1 MTDIQ
6 IDLPQKIVDA
16 VSKPSRYK
24 IFLGGRGSSKSW
36 SVARVLLGL
45 GRARKLRILCAREIQ
60 RSIQDSSYK
69 LLCDQIERLGLGSYY
84 EILKTEIRGANGT
97 EILFRGL
104 GNQTAESI
112 KSFEGVDYVWLE
124 EAHTVSD
131 RSFELLIPTIR
142 KDGSEIWVT
151 YNPDEATDPVD
162 RRFVQASPPNTIVCR
177 INWDDN
183 PWFPEVLRQEK
194 DYLYSVD
201 PDTAAHVWGGAY
213 RKASDAQI
221 LRGRY
226 KVHEFEAAEHWDGP
240 YHGIDF
246 GFAQDQGT
254 MVRCWI
260 WEGDLWID
268 YEAAGLEVDNDDL
281 PDLWDSIPNARQYVA
296 RADCSRPETISHVRR
311 AGYNRVVACKKWK
324 GCEQDGIDHLRSYK
338 TIHIHPRCELAV
350 EEAKNWSWKKDR
362 LTGDILPITTGK
374 FDNTWAAVRY
384 ALEPIIMYGIKN
396 RVPQEADDPY
406 GLGEAVPSG
415 MFRGHNPDGWMR

>member
-1 MTDIQ
+1 MTEIK
-6 IDLPQKIVDA
+6 IDLPQKMIEPIFSDA
-16 VSKPSRYK
+16 RYK
-24 IFLGGRGSSKSW
+24 VFRGGRGSSKSW
-36 SVARVLLGL
+36 SVARALLAL
-45 GRARKLRILCAREIQ
+45 GQGGRKRILCAREIQ
-60 RSIQDSSYK
+60 KSIQDSSYK
-69 LLCDQIERLGLGSYY
+69 LLVDQIDLLGMTGHYDV
-84 EILKTEIRGANGT
+84 LKSEIRGSNGT

-104 GNQTAESI
+104 GNMTAESI
-112 KSFEGVDYVWLE
+112 KSFEGVDIVWVE

-131 RSFELLIPTIR
+131 RSWELLIPTIR
-142 KDGSEIWVT
+142 KAGSQIWIT

-162 RRFVQASPPNTIVCR
+162 VRFFQRNPPGTVVCT

-183 PWFPEVLRQEK
+183 PWFPEVLRAEK
-194 DYLYSVD
+194 DYLYDVD
-201 PDTAAHVWGGAY
+201 PDTAAHVWGGGY

-226 KVHEFEAAEHWDGP
+226 RVHEFEAGEAWDGP

-246 GFAQDQGT
+246 GFAQDPGV
-254 MVRCWI
+254 MIRCWI

-281 PDLWDSIPNARQYVA
+281 ADLWDSIPNARQFVA

-338 TIHIHPRCELAV
+338 TIHIHPRCKLAT
-350 EEAKNWSWKKDR
+350 EEAKNWCWKKDR
-362 LTGDILPITTGK
+362 LTGDLLPVTTGK

-384 ALEPIIMYGIKN
+384 ALEPIIMHGVQSKV
-396 RVPQEADDPY
+396 RDEVDDPY
-406 GLGEAVPSG
+406 GLGEAAYCQFAGPS
-415 MFRGHNPDGWMR
+415 HDGWMR